1 MPFCSSQLLVL
12 ATRAWSVAP
21 AAAGREGRPVD
32 SHRAASAGRSDEPVA
47 VGAEDTHPDRAVMGK
62 GQESQVARSASVEVR
77 YVPQFD
83 DTAHA
88 AQGRTSRLSSRDAL
102 RRVTR
107 DFTETWSFGR
117 GVRPHRSGSFHR
129 DQPPRGQGLGS
140 VVGLG
145 AAADPG
151 CEAGHADADDA
162 RPAGSSTGSRSTDLV
177 RVSSPSGFSSRRTP
191 RQHESDQGGAGK
203 DGHSCFR
210 CARRQN
216 ELEQRSWIT
225 EASLEWPEGA
235 VASADD

>member
-1 MPFCSSQLLVL
+1 
-12 ATRAWSVAP
+12 
-21 AAAGREGRPVD
+21 
-32 SHRAASAGRSDEPVA
+32 
-47 VGAEDTHPDRAVMGK
+47 MGK

-177 RVSSPSGFSSRRTP
+177 RSRHPAASAAGGRHASMSPIREAPARTGTAAFAARGGKTSSNRGVGSPRRRWSGPRGQLPRPTTSATPSTRSAPVDRSRR
-191 RQHESDQGGAGK
+191 RS
-203 DGHSCFR
+203 
-210 CARRQN
+210 RRRVSAQN
-216 ELEQRSWIT
+216 QM
-225 EASLEWPEGA
+225 
-235 VASADD
+235 